1 MSSIDPASRLRR
13 ACLRAARGR
22 ACGGWTAWLIVA
34 LVCVQ
39 IWGLQHEIVH
49 ARGLTQVVA
58 HGSRPAV
65 KSTFGARLQS
75 AVPGADAPSGVPD
88 TRASI
93 VADDDDNDD
102 DEAAIPPEPSA
113 YAGQMGFG
121 GHQHHCHLFEGATLA
136 AAFAVAVLVWKH
148 AAVDATVPTC
158 TTGRRHVSAP
168 QLPFDS
174 RAPPGAV

>member
-1 MSSIDPASRLRR
+1 MLSIDPASRRRR

-58 HGSRPAV
+58 HGS
-65 KSTFGARLQS
+65 GAAAQATSRALTQR
-75 AVPGADAPSGVPD
+75 AVPGADVPPGAPD
-88 TRASI
+88 TVAAI
-93 VADDDDNDD
+93 AADDDDDD
-102 DEAAIPPEPSA
+102 AAILPGQSS
-113 YAGQMGFG
+113 YASRIGFG

-136 AAFAVAVLVWKH
+136 VAFAVAILVWKH
-148 AAVDATVPTC
+148 AGADATVPTR
-158 TTGRRHVSAP
+158 TTGRRHVSAS
-168 QLPFDS
+168 QRPFDS
-174 RAPPGAV
+174 RAPPAAV